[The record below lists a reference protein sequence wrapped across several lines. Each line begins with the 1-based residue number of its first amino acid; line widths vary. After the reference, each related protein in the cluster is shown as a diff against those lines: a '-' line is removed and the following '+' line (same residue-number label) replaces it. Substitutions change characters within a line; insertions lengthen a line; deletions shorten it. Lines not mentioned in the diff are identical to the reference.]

1 MATENQSQSADT
13 GQCRFVQKLCSVLQ
27 PVNTLQVTLTSV
39 CASAHSSWDP
49 ALSTASPLGQ
59 PRLLFIRTTRSEPS
73 ILERSSLACSP
84 QSVQYMYLKT
94 DIYII
99 HHHILYPVLSCTK
112 PCKLWKPLV
121 MQPTLL
127 DLVWKLNLSISM
139 DDIYM
144 IKFDKICCIYSR
156 SKKVFLAKKTI
167 KLSNQMLLITRIL
180 IKLL

>member
-1 MATENQSQSADT
+1 MTGWNQCAHKQFLRNRSTVATENQSHSADT

-112 PCKLWKPLV
+112 QV
-121 MQPTLL
+121 M
-127 DLVWKLNLSISM
+127 
-139 DDIYM
+139 
-144 IKFDKICCIYSR
+144 
-156 SKKVFLAKKTI
+156 KTI
-167 KLSNQMLLITRIL
+167 SYATDWTLYEN
-180 IKLL
+180 